1 MNFACN
7 SCRSNKNKKKKK
19 KKKNKKKKR
28 ELLGLGSVAGGLAG
42 RDGRLT

>member
-1 MNFACN
+1 LLVTVVEAT
-7 SCRSNKNKKKKK
+7 RIRRRRRRI
-19 KKKNKKKKR
+19 KKR

>member
-1 MNFACN
+1 LLVTVVEAT
-7 SCRSNKNKKKKK
+7 RIRRRRRRRRRRI
-19 KKKNKKKKR
+19 KKKR